1 MSLFYFPLNEF
12 CKVASENFQIEEER
26 CGLVVFL
33 DSDATHKDCGWI
45 NPSLLPLMGNN
56 SKLHASPMVRSI
68 NFIRKLAHYAYFSS
82 LLLILC
88 YLGQAIWGKE
98 FNNKKRYVFF
108 LS

>member
-1 MSLFYFPLNEF
+1 MSLFFFPLNEF

-26 CGLVVFL
+26 CELVVFL

-45 NPSLLPLMGNN
+45 NTSLLPLMGNN
-56 SKLHASPMVRSI
+56 SKVHASPMVRSI
-68 NFIRKLAHYAYFSS
+68 NFIRKVAHYAYFSS